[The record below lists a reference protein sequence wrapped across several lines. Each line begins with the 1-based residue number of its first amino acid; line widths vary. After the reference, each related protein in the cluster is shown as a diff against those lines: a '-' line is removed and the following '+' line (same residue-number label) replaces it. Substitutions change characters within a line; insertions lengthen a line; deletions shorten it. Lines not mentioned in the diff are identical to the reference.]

1 MIDDLANLAHDQ
13 TANLARARDVMMSVA
28 QDARGPIASRLMA
41 INAELAAMEQGT
53 DPDAARAFYLPARVT
68 A

>member
-13 TANLARARDVMMSVA
+13 PANLTRARAVMMSVA
-28 QDARGPIASRLMA
+28 QDARGPIAMRLMA
-41 INAELAAMEQGT
+41 INAELGALEQGT
-53 DPDAARAFYLPARVT
+53 DPDAARAFFLPARVT